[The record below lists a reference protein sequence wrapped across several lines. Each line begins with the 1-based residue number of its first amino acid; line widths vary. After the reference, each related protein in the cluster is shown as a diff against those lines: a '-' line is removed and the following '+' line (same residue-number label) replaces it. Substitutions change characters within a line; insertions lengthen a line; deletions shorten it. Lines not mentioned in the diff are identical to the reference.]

1 MPDPR
6 ATPPDFLGLAGEYD
20 PTSAEF
26 AELRELLLGEERRQL
41 AELQRRVEALRKNAE
56 DVADLLPEA
65 VALRSGRDRQLARA
79 LAPTMET
86 AISESVRR
94 NPREIATAI
103 FPVLGPAIRK
113 ALAEAMAALVESIN
127 RAVEHTFS
135 LRGLAWRL
143 EAWRTG
149 TPYAQIVVK
158 HALVYRVEQV
168 FLIHAETGLLLAHA
182 APPQLKVADADLISG
197 MLTAIQDFVA
207 DSFRQQEDGKLRT
220 FSVGELTVLVEPG
233 PQAVLAAVVRGQ
245 PPETLLPKLQDRL
258 ETIHLQFAAAFA
270 DFAGDPAPFTAAQPL
285 LEECLETVLSHHLPR
300 TARPRLAWLRWALPL
315 LLLGGGLLWLSW
327 RSQRR
332 WTAAGARLE
341 AAPGIQIV
349 EARRNRGNW
358 RFRGLKDPLAAQPAV
373 ILAGLGA
380 DTAGLDA
387 RWEPYLS
394 LEPGLVVARARQAL
408 AAPGSDERRLFA
420 RALATVTLRL
430 GGDTLYAAGEA
441 PLAWVAHAGG
451 LALLPPGVSVLDTR
465 AVAAKL
471 PADLAELRRRIEA
484 ELVLFEV
491 GSALVA
497 PAERAA
503 LDSLSASFRG
513 LQAGTESLG
522 YRTDLALY
530 GRTDPTGSDA
540 LNQTLSQSRVEA
552 VSGVLARTGLPAERL
567 KGIPLGTANPLTGR
581 DSLEQARLNRS
592 VTFQVQVTREPPR

>member
-1 MPDPR
+1 VPDGR
-6 ATPPDFLGLAGEYD
+6 TTPPDYLGLAGEYD

-41 AELQRRVEALRKNAE
+41 AALQQRVEAQSKNAE
-56 DVADLLPEA
+56 EVAELLPEA
-65 VALRSGRDRQLARA
+65 IALRSGRDRQLARA
-79 LAPTMET
+79 LAPTMES

-113 ALAEAMAALVESIN
+113 ALAETMAALVESIN

-135 LRGLAWRL
+135 FRGLAWRL

-149 TPYAQIVVK
+149 TPYAQIVLK

-168 FLIHAETGLLLAHA
+168 FLIHAETGLPLGHA
-182 APPQLKVADADLISG
+182 ASPDLKSSNADLISG
-197 MLTAIQDFVA
+197 MLTAIQDFVS
-207 DSFRQQEDGKLRT
+207 DSFRQQEDGRLRT
-220 FSVGELTVLVEPG
+220 FSVGELTVLVEAG

-245 PPETLLPKLQDRL
+245 PPDTLLRKLQDRL

-270 DFAGDPAPFTAAQPL
+270 DFSGDPAPFEAARPL
-285 LEECLETVLSHHLPR
+285 LEECLETVLSHDRPR
-300 TARPRLAWLRWALPL
+300 AARPRLAWLRWAVPL
-315 LLLGGGLLWLSW
+315 VLLGGALAGLAW

-332 WTAAGARLE
+332 WANAVARLE
-341 AAPGIQIV
+341 AEPGIQIV
-349 EARRNRGNW
+349 QARRSLGTW

-380 DTAGLDA
+380 DTTGLDA

-394 LEPGLVVARARQAL
+394 LEPSLVVARARQAL
-408 AAPGSDERRLFA
+408 AVP
-420 RALATVTLRL
+420 ATVTLRL
-430 GGDTLYAAGEA
+430 GGDTLHAEGEA
-441 PLAWVAHAGG
+441 PLGWVARADG
-451 LALLPPGVSVLDTR
+451 LSLLPPGFSVLDTR

-471 PADLAELRRRIEA
+471 PADLTALRNRIEA

-497 PAERAA
+497 PEERGV
-503 LDSLSASFRG
+503 LDSLATAFRG
-513 LQAGTESLG
+513 LQSGTRTFG
-522 YRTDLALY
+522 YRADLALY
-530 GRTDPTGSDA
+530 GRTDSTGSDA

-552 VSGVLARTGLPAERL
+552 VSGVLVRAGIPAERL

-581 DSLEQARLNRS
+581 DSLQQARLNRS
-592 VTFQVQVTREPPR
+592 VAFQVQVTREPPR